1 MASPSDRAISPAD
14 AHRDAIISSLVE
26 KTSAD
31 QLEVHCSFLKQ
42 NIQLSS
48 KVHELK
54 AHLSICEQ
62 HNLKLGADC
71 SQLQSAIS
79 ALHTQVQ
86 PIPPAIDLPQLKNE
100 DNSSTLDQR
109 ALIIYQAVVDAFRAT
124 TLERHFR
131 GFIPY
136 NANYAAACNDW
147 RDRFP
152 DVSPP
157 LWAEPIDESV
167 LNI

>member
-1 MASPSDRAISPAD
+1 MLIVMLYFL
-14 AHRDAIISSLVE
+14 HLLKHLLINLKFIV
-26 KTSAD
+26 
-31 QLEVHCSFLKQ
+31 LEQ
-42 NIQLSS
+42 NILLSS
-48 KVHELK
+48 KVHEFK
-54 AHLSICEQ
+54 AHLFICEQ

-71 SQLQSAIS
+71 NQLDSAVS
-79 ALHTQVQ
+79 AFHTQVQ
-86 PIPPAIDLPQLKNE
+86 PIPPAMDLPPLKNE

-109 ALIIYQAVVDAFRAT
+109 ALIIYHGVVDEFRAT
-124 TLERHFR
+124 TLERHSH

-136 NANYAAACNDW
+136 NANYAAACEDW

-157 LWAEPIDESV
+157 PWNEQIDEWV